1 MSLKV
6 DVTITQSDLRKLN
19 KRLDALVKR
28 TQDLSPF
35 FEEAGGYLV
44 NATRH
49 RILRSKKGPNGEKWP
64 ALSQMTIDMKGH
76 STPLYHS
83 GALARSIHVVAYDR
97 SGVIVSSS
105 EPYAELMQY
114 GFYPTSGLTKG
125 KTIPARPFMGISNQN
140 VKVLS
145 SMLKEYVAGR
155 AGHTPG
161 YGGDE

>member
-6 DVTITQSDLRKLN
+6 DVTITPETLRALS
-19 KRLDALVKR
+19 KRLDGLVKR
-28 TQDLSPF
+28 ARDMGPYFQD
-35 FEEAGGYLV
+35 AGQYLV
-44 NATRH
+44 NATQH
-49 RILRSKKGPNGEKWP
+49 RILRSKRGPNGEKWP

-83 GALARSIHVVAYDR
+83 GELARSIHVLAYDQ
-97 SGVIVSSS
+97 SGVIISSTA
-105 EPYAELMQY
+105 PYAELMQK

-125 KTIPARPFMGISNQN
+125 KTIPARPFMGISDQN

-155 AGHTPG
+155 GRYSPT
-161 YGGDE
+161 YGGD